1 MFLQEIDILTQF
13 YNLLGIQGDS
23 SLDIIVVFL
32 GGIVVLMLCNNTLG
46 MLSEALFGGFKR

>member
-23 SLDIIVVFL
+23 ALDIIVVFL

-46 MLSEALFGGFKR
+46 MLSDALFGGFKR